1 MAIDIKMPIAH
12 PGTVVRELILP
23 PDMTIGEAAKRLG
36 VSRQSLDALVNCRR
50 AITPEMAKRMELTFG
65 GTARSSKPASVNLQ
79 NSWSR
84 LSIRARGDRFSL
96 SLKEDY
102 GSNGLQE
109 EVMSWIINLSKM

>member
-65 GTARSSKPASVNLQ
+65 GTARSLLA
-79 NSWSR
+79 
-84 LSIRARGDRFSL
+84 
-96 SLKEDY
+96 
-102 GSNGLQE
+102 
-109 EVMSWIINLSKM
+109 